1 MSDQESSKDTSF
13 SECPVCYERLHSMS
27 TAERR
32 LSCGHTF
39 CHDCLVKY
47 LVIAKQEGPIKKNI
61 VCPLCRYVTFLR
73 NKGICWHPTP
83 GEKTQTLEV
92 PMSPPI
98 LRHSVGLGPTNTLVV
113 PSSDIISI
121 ENDTQ
126 RGIPRYLAFCPAESH
141 SESSSNAA
149 GSQIFII
156 SDQGQPM
163 ESEESERSEPTLPR
177 SGLNCCRSPSL
188 ILLLLMI
195 LVVAILAAV
204 LPWIL
209 IAKKST

>member
-1 MSDQESSKDTSF
+1 MSDEESSKDSS

-47 LVIAKQEGPIKKNI
+47 LVTAKQEGPIKKNI
-61 VCPLCRYVTFLR
+61 VCPLCRYVTFL
-73 NKGICWHPTP
+73 NKKGICWHPKP
-83 GEKTQTLEV
+83 EEKAQTLEV
-92 PMSPPI
+92 PLSPSC
-98 LRHSVGLGPTNTLVV
+98 LRHPAGVGSTNTLVV
-113 PSSDIISI
+113 PNTEVIAI
-121 ENDTQ
+121 ENDIQ
-126 RGIPRYLAFCPAESH
+126 HDFARYLAICPTESRTA
-141 SESSSNAA
+141 STNNLAT
-149 GSQIFII
+149 SQIFVI
-156 SDQGQPM
+156 SEFGQPM
-163 ESEESERSEPTLPR
+163 DNEEGERPTPASPR
-177 SGLNCCRSPSL
+177 TGLNCCRSPSL

-209 IAKKST
+209 ISKKNT